1 MERNLKL
8 FAFCFLMAV
17 GAPHTQF
24 VEAQTLKKEIRI
36 EADNQAMPQV
46 LKQLEKKS
54 GYKILFTNECA
65 QRHHRQ
71 PSAGIHHPAGGQLR
85 QHPPEKHTRR
95 GPTRQSASSAGV

>member
-1 MERNLKL
+1 MELFTIIIL

-46 LKQLEKKS
+46 LKQLEKF
-54 GYKILFTNECA
+54 I
-65 QRHHRQ
+65 
-71 PSAGIHHPAGGQLR
+71 
-85 QHPPEKHTRR
+85 
-95 GPTRQSASSAGV
+95 